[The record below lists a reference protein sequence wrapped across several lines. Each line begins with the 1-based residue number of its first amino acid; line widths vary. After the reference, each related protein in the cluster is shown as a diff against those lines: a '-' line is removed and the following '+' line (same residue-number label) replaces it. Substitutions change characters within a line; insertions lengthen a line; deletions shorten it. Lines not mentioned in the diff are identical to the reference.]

1 MTCRQSL
8 LRAVDSGNA
17 RIRRHASEKS
27 TFARFLSP
35 QSAALIV
42 SSGDRNMQP
51 RSEFLSVILQRSGGS
66 LNRRRFLQ
74 AAAGLP
80 LVSST
85 ASGQAWPARAE
96 SFAFDRS
103 IVRQSARDAASKP
116 FKAPDSKLPDSLKNL
131 DYDHY
136 RAIRFFPEH
145 ALWRGEKLPFEVQFF
160 HRGFYYAPRVDIY
173 EVANGQAT
181 RIAYRSD
188 YFTFGSTPPP
198 SPEVDLGFAGFRIH
212 APINRPDYYDEVC
225 VFLGASYFRAVAK
238 GEIYGLSA
246 RGLAINTG
254 EAKGEEFPSFKTF
267 WIEKPTA
274 NANSI
279 VVHALLDSESAA
291 AAYRF
296 TIRPAA
302 TTVFDVEMA
311 IYPRVD
317 LEHVGLAAMTSMFFF
332 GPNDRI
338 DVDDFRPSVHDSD
351 GLAIFNGRGE
361 ELWRPLSN
369 PQDLQISTFADLN
382 PRGFG
387 LMQRQKDFLDYQDLE
402 SSFERRPS
410 LWAEPIGDW
419 GEGSVQLVEIPTKEE
434 VHDNIA
440 DFWHPKASLQAK
452 GEHTYTYRLHWGP
465 DNPKPTSHARFSRT
479 AVGARGEGIKIF
491 VLDLTGDKLRLVDPK
506 KIRGIVTAEKAK
518 VQNIVTQPN
527 PAIGGWG
534 LSFELSVDE
543 KVPVE
548 IRASLVQENDPISEV
563 WVYRW
568 TP

>member
-1 MTCRQSL
+1 MRHFVT
-8 LRAVDSGNA
+8 NA
-17 RIRRHASEKS
+17 SFHCQHEA
-27 TFARFLSP
+27 
-35 QSAALIV
+35 SAAPRV
-42 SSGDRNMQP
+42 EPAVTCCVAFRNFTGP
-51 RSEFLSVILQRSGGS
+51 GGI
-66 LNRRRFLQ
+66 LNRRHFLG
-74 AAAGLP
+74 ASVALP
-80 LVSST
+80 LMSLATRGLVLPAQAEAQPFDAST
-85 ASGQAWPARAE
+85 
-96 SFAFDRS
+96 
-103 IVRQSARDAASKP
+103 VRQMARDAAAKP
-116 FKAPDSKLPDSLKNL
+116 FKAPDNKLPDNLKDL

-136 RAIRFFPEH
+136 RAIRFSPEH

-160 HRGFYYAPRVDIY
+160 HRGFFYANRIDIFQ
-173 EVANGQAT
+173 VAGGQAT
-181 RIAYRSD
+181 RIAYQPENFS
-188 YFTFGSTPPP
+188 FGDTPPP
-198 SPEVDLGFAGFRIH
+198 KPGEDLGFAGFRLH
-212 APINRPDYYDEVC
+212 APINKPDYYDEVC

-238 GEIYGLSA
+238 GELYGLSA

-254 EAKGEEFPSFKTF
+254 EAKGEEFPFFKTF

-296 TIRPAA
+296 TIRPGD

-317 LEHVGLAAMTSMFFF
+317 LEHAGLAPMTSMFFF
-332 GPNDRI
+332 GPNDRN

-351 GLAIFNGRGE
+351 GLAVFNGRGE
-361 ELWRPLSN
+361 QLWRPLAN
-369 PQDLQISTFADLN
+369 PKDLQISSFSDLN

-387 LMQRQKDFLDYQDLE
+387 LMQREKNFFAYQDIE

-419 GEGSVQLVEIPTKEE
+419 GEGAVQLIEIPTKEE

-440 DFWHPKASLQAK
+440 GFWHPKAVLQAK
-452 GEHTYTYRLHWGP
+452 GEFTYTYRLHWGP
-465 DNPKPTSHARFSRT
+465 DVPKPTSLARFVRT
-479 AVGARGEGIKIF
+479 GVGAKGEDARIF
-491 VLDLTGDKLRLVDPK
+491 VLDLVGDNLKSIDPK
-506 KIRGIVTAEKAK
+506 IIRGVVTAEKAQ

-527 PAIGGWG
+527 PAIGGWR
-534 LSFELSVDE
+534 LSFELGVKE
-543 KVPVE
+543 QVPVE
-548 IRASLVQENDPISEV
+548 IRASLMQDSDALSEV

>member
-1 MTCRQSL
+1 M
-8 LRAVDSGNA
+8 
-17 RIRRHASEKS
+17 
-27 TFARFLSP
+27 
-35 QSAALIV
+35 
-42 SSGDRNMQP
+42 
-51 RSEFLSVILQRSGGS
+51 
-66 LNRRRFLQ
+66 NRRRFLQ

-188 YFTFGSTPPP
+188 YFSFGSTPPP

-212 APINRPDYYDEVC
+212 APINTPDYYDEVC

-254 EAKGEEFPSFKTF
+254 EAKGEEFPLFKTF

-274 NANSI
+274 KANSI

-296 TIRPAA
+296 TIRPGA

-317 LEHVGLAAMTSMFFF
+317 LDRPGLAPMTSMFFF

-369 PQDLQISTFADLN
+369 PRDLQISAFSDLN

-387 LMQRQKDFLDYQDLE
+387 LMQREKDFREYQDIE
-402 SSFERRPS
+402 SSFEKRPS

-419 GEGSVQLVEIPTKEE
+419 GEGTVHLIEIPTKEE
-434 VHDNIA
+434 IHDNIA
-440 DFWHPKASLQAK
+440 GFWRPKNVLQAK

-465 DNPKPTSHARFSRT
+465 DVPKLTSLARFLRT
-479 AVGARGEGIKIF
+479 GVGAKGDDAKIF
-491 VLDLTGDKLRLVDPK
+491 VLDLVGEKLNSVDPK
-506 KIRGIVTAEKAK
+506 SIRANLTAEKAEIRN
-518 VQNIVTQPN
+518 VVTQPN
-527 PAIGGWG
+527 PVTGGWR
-534 LSFELSVDE
+534 LSFELSAKDKNPLE
-543 KVPVE
+543 L
-548 IRASLVQENDPISEV
+548 RAYLMQGSDAISEV

>member
-1 MTCRQSL
+1 M
-8 LRAVDSGNA
+8 N
-17 RIRRHASEKS
+17 RRD
-27 TFARFLSP
+27 FL
-35 QSAALIV
+35 QVSAAL
-42 SSGDRNMQP
+42 
-51 RSEFLSVILQRSGGS
+51 
-66 LNRRRFLQ
+66 
-74 AAAGLP
+74 P
-80 LVSST
+80 LV
-85 ASGQAWPARAE
+85 ASAARGLLTPAQAQSAP
-96 SFAFDRS
+96 FDRS
-103 IVRQSARDAASKP
+103 IVRQMARDAAGKP
-116 FKAPDSKLPDSLKNL
+116 FKAPDGKLPDHLNDL

-136 RAIRFFPEH
+136 RAIRFLPDR

-160 HRGFYYAPRVDIY
+160 HRGFFYKNRVDIY

-181 RIAYRSD
+181 KIAYQPENFS
-188 YFTFGSTPPP
+188 FGDTPPTKP
-198 SPEVDLGFAGFRIH
+198 GVDLGFAGFRLH
-212 APINRPDYYDEVC
+212 TPINKPDQHDEVC

-238 GEIYGLSA
+238 GELYGLSA
-246 RGLAINTG
+246 RGLSINTG
-254 EAKGEEFPSFKTF
+254 EAKGEEFPSFKAF
-267 WIEKPTA
+267 WIEKPAA
-274 NANSI
+274 NATSI
-279 VVHALLDSESAA
+279 VVHALLDSESTA

-296 TIRPAA
+296 TIRPGE

-317 LEHVGLAAMTSMFFF
+317 LDHVGLAPMTSMFFF

-361 ELWRPLSN
+361 ELWRPLTN
-369 PQDLQISTFADLN
+369 PRDLQISTFADLN

-440 DFWHPKASLQAK
+440 GFWHPKASLQAK

-465 DNPKPTSHARFSRT
+465 DNPKPTSLARFSRT

-506 KIRGIVTAEKAK
+506 KIRGVVTAEKAK

-527 PAIGGWG
+527 PAIGGWR
-534 LSFELSVDE
+534 LSFELPVEE

-548 IRASLVQENDPISEV
+548 IRASLMQENDPISEV